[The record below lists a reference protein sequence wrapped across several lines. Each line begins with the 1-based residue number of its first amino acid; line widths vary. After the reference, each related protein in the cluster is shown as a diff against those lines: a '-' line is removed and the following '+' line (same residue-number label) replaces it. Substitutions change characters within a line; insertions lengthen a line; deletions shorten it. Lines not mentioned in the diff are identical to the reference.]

1 MGKKSLPGTILIS
14 GGTMGLGNSISKH
27 FVTKGHDV
35 VICSRSPKD
44 IEESRRNL
52 ERISNANQQIL
63 GIVCDVSS
71 EESVFDLW
79 NSLEKREI
87 RISTLICNAGV
98 LGPIGNFLD
107 NKKSEWEISTS
118 INLFGVANLIR
129 VFLPSMIDVGIGR
142 VIHISG
148 GGATKALMA
157 MSSYAASKTAAVRLI
172 ETLAIE
178 YEGCGVTFNSIAPGI
193 IKSRIL
199 DEMLAAGEKVIGNNL
214 HKRSIERKLSTMD
227 STTFAINLIEFLS
240 THDSQGI
247 NGKLISAEWDDWRS
261 WVKHEGLLRESDV
274 YTLRRIIGRD
284 RGHKWGDKI

>member
-1 MGKKSLPGTILIS
+1 VGKKSLPGTILIS

-107 NKKSEWEISTS
+107 NKKIEWEIST
-118 INLFGVANLIR
+118 
-129 VFLPSMIDVGIGR
+129 
-142 VIHISG
+142 
-148 GGATKALMA
+148 
-157 MSSYAASKTAAVRLI
+157 
-172 ETLAIE
+172 
-178 YEGCGVTFNSIAPGI
+178 
-193 IKSRIL
+193 
-199 DEMLAAGEKVIGNNL
+199 
-214 HKRSIERKLSTMD
+214 
-227 STTFAINLIEFLS
+227 
-240 THDSQGI
+240 
-247 NGKLISAEWDDWRS
+247 
-261 WVKHEGLLRESDV
+261 
-274 YTLRRIIGRD
+274 
-284 RGHKWGDKI
+284 

>member
-1 MGKKSLPGTILIS
+1 VGKKSLPGTILIS

-27 FVTKGHDV
+27 FVTKGLDV

-71 EESVFDLW
+71 EESVFNLW

-98 LGPIGNFLD
+98 VGPIGNFLD
-107 NKKSEWEISTS
+107 IKKNEWEISTS

-157 MSSYAASKTAAVRLI
+157 MSSYATSKTAAVRLI

-178 YEGCGVTFNSIAPGI
+178 YEGSGVTFNSVAPGI

-199 DEMLAAGEKVIGNNL
+199 DDMLAAGEKVIGKDL
-214 HKRSIERKLSTMD
+214 HNRGIERKLSTMD
-227 STTFAINLIEFLS
+227 STTFTINLIEFLS

-261 WVKHEGLLRESDV
+261 WVKHKDLLRESDV

-284 RGHKWGDKI
+284 RGQNWGDKF